1 MSEWPTPLEYDPTA
15 NVTFWATNTVTFASD
30 RGKGIP
36 DTSGSYYDHMDPP
49 QARVLAAAL
58 IAAADEAESDQSDQ
72 PKGSA

>member
-1 MSEWPTPLEYDPTA
+1 MSEWPTPLTYDSDATV
-15 NVTFWATNTVTFASD
+15 NRWADGGITFASD

-58 IAAADEAESDQSDQ
+58 IAAADEAESET
-72 PKGSA
+72 A